1 MRCSTTCYNFCGTH
15 IAWWWKIYS
24 RPKSIPRLIPPSF
37 INCNPLLSLR
47 GRDVVAQ
54 SHGANTTLVIQF
66 PHADLCL
73 RFVSHLFVPD
83 LPLAL
88 FAAARVSSSSHWWF
102 VLSVTAQTHC
112 PNAQTDDHNVVTC
125 WFLLI
130 CHFVFL
136 LSSFFLN
143 SSRWSCL
150 VPWLFIPLYPCSQCS
165 RYLLSR
171 SI

>member
-15 IAWWWKIYS
+15 IAWWWKINT

-88 FAAARVSSSSHWWF
+88 FADARVSSSSHWWF
-102 VLSVTAQTHC
+102 VLGVTAQTHC
-112 PNAQTDDHNVVTC
+112 PNAQADDHNVVTC
-125 WFLLI
+125 WFLLMP
-130 CHFVFL
+130 